1 MGAEINKDHFSEAEQ
16 ALFGERLRQ
25 GLGALD
31 SMLRRPGFGLGERTI
46 GVELELFLID
56 EHGRAKPVGQE
67 VAQVANNACITPE
80 IGRFDIEFSTD
91 PVALAGR
98 PFSRLRE
105 QMDAAKAEIAE
116 HAAKFGA
123 RAVPVSILPTLQRD
137 DFGAHTITD
146 LPRYR
151 ALAAGMQRARQSPFH
166 ICISGDDPL
175 RMTTD
180 DVAMESANTG
190 FQIHLKVAPGDFA
203 RYYNAAQML
212 TGPVM
217 AASGNSP
224 TFLGH
229 RLWHETR
236 VALFKQ
242 AGDDRPTD
250 AETGF
255 RLPPRI
261 GFGNGW
267 VREGAAELFAE
278 SVALHEPLLAQCS
291 EEDPLQAVQAGRVPK
306 LWELRLHHGTVW
318 KWNRPVYDPAAGG
331 HLRIEMRALP
341 AGPTMVDMLANAAFL
356 IGGVLA
362 LAPHVPDLL
371 PAFPFALAERNFYRA
386 AQHGLDAEL
395 AWPACKNAAPCGVSA
410 RKLLRTLIPRAAQG
424 LLQAGVQ
431 STEVDFFLGIFE
443 QRVQSGTTGAVWQ
456 RAIYEA
462 LLNRGLRREW
472 ALSELLDRYMQNVDS
487 GQPVCVWQRDLD
499 PPSWQHEAMLQGQD
513 TPQGSKVIN
522 V

>member
-1 MGAEINKDHFSEAEQ
+1 MGAEISKDHFSAAEQ
-16 ALFGERLRQ
+16 ALFAERLQR
-25 GLGALD
+25 GLAALN
-31 SMLRRPGFGLGERTI
+31 SVLRRPAFGQGPRTI
-46 GVELELFLID
+46 GVELEMFLID
-56 EHGRAKPVGQE
+56 EHGRAKPVCQ
-67 VAQVANNACITPE
+67 QVAEDARHPHITPE
-80 IGRFDIEFSTD
+80 IGQFDIEFSTD
-91 PVALAGR
+91 PVALAGS
-98 PFSRLRE
+98 PFSALRD
-105 QMDAAKAEIAE
+105 QMRAAVARIAE

-123 RAVPVSILPTLQRD
+123 RAVPVSILPTFQRD

-151 ALAAGMQRARQSPFH
+151 ALAAGMQQARQSPFH
-166 ICISGDDPL
+166 ICISGADPL

-190 FQIHLKVAPGDFA
+190 FQIHLKVAPGEFA
-203 RYYNAAQML
+203 RFYNAAQML

-236 VALFKQ
+236 IALFKQ
-242 AGDDRPTD
+242 AGDDRSPDTG
-250 AETGF
+250 TGF

-267 VREGAAELFAE
+267 VREGAGEVFAE
-278 SVALHEPLLAQCS
+278 SVALHDPLLCECG
-291 EEDPLQAVQAGRVPK
+291 EEDPLAAVQAGRVPN

-318 KWNRPVYDPAAGG
+318 KWNRPVYDPSAGG

-341 AGPTMVDMLANAAFL
+341 AGPTIDDMLANAAFL

-362 LAPHVPDLL
+362 LAPLVPDLL

-395 AWPACKNAAPCGVSA
+395 AWPVAKNAAPVGMSA
-410 RKLLRTLIPRAAQG
+410 RTLLQQLIPLAAQG
-424 LLQAGVQ
+424 LLGAGVQ
-431 STEVDFFLGIFE
+431 RSELDLFLGTFE
-443 QRVQSGTTGAVWQ
+443 QRVRSGTTGAVWQ
-456 RAIYEA
+456 RAIYDA
-462 LLNRGLRREW
+462 LIDRGLRREW
-472 ALSELLDRYMQNVDS
+472 ALSEMLDRYVQNVES
-487 GQPVCVWQRDLD
+487 GLPVCVWQRDLEAS
-499 PPSWQHEAMLQGQD
+499 SWQHETAQD
-513 TPQGSKVIN
+513 PNKPPNSEVAN